1 VFTLLL
7 ALTYRFTCLFPPGT
21 IVVLPLIV
29 VVEIS
34 LQLHQALFPPGR
46 KPDIMIFHS
55 LHDLLVAMHDLICH
69 GLSGLQTNSR
79 R

>member
-1 VFTLLL
+1 
-7 ALTYRFTCLFPPGT
+7 
-21 IVVLPLIV
+21 VLPLIV

-34 LQLHQALFPPGR
+34 LQLHQALFRPGR
-46 KPDIMIFHS
+46 EPDIMIFHS

-69 GLSGLQTNSR
+69 GLSGPQTNSR